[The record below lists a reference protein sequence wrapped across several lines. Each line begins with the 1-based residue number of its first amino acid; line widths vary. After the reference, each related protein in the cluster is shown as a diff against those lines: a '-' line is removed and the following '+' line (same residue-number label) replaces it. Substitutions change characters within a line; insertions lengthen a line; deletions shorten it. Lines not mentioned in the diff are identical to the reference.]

1 MAALTR
7 RMDLS
12 SLNPPQREAV
22 AHENGP
28 ILVLAGA
35 GSGKTRVITTRIA
48 RLVGS
53 GVRPDNILG
62 VTFTNKAAAEMR
74 ERVAGL
80 IAPGAARKVNLGTF
94 HSLGARILRTEIHH
108 LGFDKRFHILDE
120 GDRRRVMRSVLKELR
135 MPDRGEGRVLSII
148 SRAKGARTT
157 PASLP
162 EARFNPE
169 MPRAQRAFDQYNLA
183 LRNLNAVDFDDLL
196 LLPTRIFEENPAI
209 REKYRQQF
217 RFVLVDEYQD
227 TNPIQMRLLE
237 DLVGPPNYNL
247 MAVGDDDQSIYRFR
261 GAVADN
267 ILKFAEQFRGAK
279 VIALEQNY
287 RSKSSILGLANE
299 VIARNSARHP
309 KQLWSDLGE
318 GRPVEVIELADDFA
332 EADFIAKQIK
342 ALRDT
347 LQCPYER
354 FAVLYRSNSQT
365 TALEE
370 SLRKFEVPYR
380 ILGGQSVFDRKEVK
394 DLVAYAQLVLNPRDD
409 LALRRIINFPTRGVG
424 TTTLARLDERAKA
437 NGRRLADVVSDEAN
451 LPSGGVLSDKSRAA
465 LQSMFAALDRAR
477 RSLRGGVP
485 SDLSGVLTR
494 LTEDIG
500 LQAAVRGSER
510 NPNVARIRWQNV
522 EETIE
527 RVGNF
532 TKGET
537 AWATLEDWVQLVA
550 LETSAANKDKEE
562 DLRQKVTLT
571 TMHSSKG
578 LEFPIVFLCGASD
591 DLLPHAKSIE
601 EARAAAEAE
610 ERRLCYVGITRAKE
624 RLIITW
630 ARIAHVRHERIR
642 RRRTRFLDDLPEGL
656 WISRESDVPSD
667 YEKKLDEK
675 NSSKFKGLRALL
687 GD

>member
-1 MAALTR
+1 
-7 RMDLS
+7 MDLS
-12 SLNPPQREAV
+12 SLNAPQREAV

-35 GSGKTRVITTRIA
+35 GSGKTRVITSRIA

-53 GVRPDNILG
+53 GVRPENILG

-74 ERVAGL
+74 DRVAEL
-80 IAPGAARKVNLGTF
+80 IPPDAASRVNLGTF
-94 HSLGARILRTEIHH
+94 HALGARILRAEIQH
-108 LGFDKRFHILDE
+108 LGFDRRFHILDE
-120 GDRRRVMRSVLKELR
+120 GDRRRVMRGVLKELR
-135 MPDRGEGRVLSII
+135 MPDRGEQRVLSII
-148 SRAKGARTT
+148 SRAKGGRTT
-157 PASLP
+157 PAQMP

-169 MPRAQRAFDQYNLA
+169 MPRAQRAFDHYNLA

-196 LLPTRIFEENPAI
+196 LLPTRVFEEQPAI
-209 REKYRQQF
+209 CEKYRQQF
-217 RFVLVDEYQD
+217 RFAMVDEYQD
-227 TNPIQMRLLE
+227 TNPIQMKLLE
-237 DLVGPPNYNL
+237 QLVGAPHFNL

-267 ILKFAEQFRGAK
+267 ILRFAEHFHGAK

-287 RSKSSILGLANE
+287 RSKSSILKLANE
-299 VIARNSARHP
+299 LISRNASRHP
-309 KQLWSDLGE
+309 KKLWSDLGE
-318 GRPVEVIELADDFA
+318 GRPVEVVELQDDFA

-342 ALRDT
+342 EIKHT
-347 LQCPYER
+347 LDCPYER

-365 TALEE
+365 TSLEE
-370 SLRKFEVPYR
+370 SLRKHDVPYR
-380 ILGGQSVFDRKEVK
+380 ILGGKSVFDRKEIK

-409 LALRRIINFPTRGVG
+409 LALRRVINFPTRGVG
-424 TTTLARLDERAKA
+424 TTTLARLDERSRS
-437 NGRRLADVVSDEAN
+437 NGRRLADVVYDEAQVV
-451 LPSGGVLSDKSRAA
+451 SGGALSDKSRAA
-465 LQSMFAALDRAR
+465 LLGMFAALQKARDGLRAA
-477 RSLRGGVP
+477 SP
-485 SDLSGVLTR
+485 SDLSTVLAT
-494 LTEDIG
+494 LVDDIA
-500 LQAAVRGSER
+500 LKAAVRGSER
-510 NPNVARIRWQNV
+510 NPNVARIRWENV

-532 TKGET
+532 AKGAT

-550 LETSAANKDKEE
+550 LETSAAAKERPE
-562 DLRQKVTLT
+562 ALRHKVTLS

-578 LEFPIVFLCGASD
+578 LEFPVVFLCGASD

-601 EARAAAEAE
+601 EARSAAEAE

-624 RLIITW
+624 RLFITW
-630 ARIAHVRHERIR
+630 ARIAHVRNERIR
-642 RRRTRFLDDLPEGL
+642 RKRTRFLDDMPEGL

-675 NSSKFKGLRALL
+675 NSNKFQGLRALF